1 MINGSVGKPRLG
13 VASRYDL
20 NKEQAS
26 RLVQAETLAFNFDVA
41 GRYAEQRDGLVAI
54 GNSTP

>member
-1 MINGSVGKPRLG
+1 MVRDQSEKPRLG

-20 NKEQAS
+20 NKKQAS